1 MNQHWSKFKNDFQ
14 SSIIKQFAANL
25 YKTFLS
31 CSFFFLSLP
40 QIVLRKYLMLK
51 ETERQKAEASFFV
64 SINFIY
70 LLLKCVKSL
79 SILFM
84 VYNCAVC
91 NLIFGKIV
99 FNKTQAKLSAFG
111 RSKNIAFHFFYNNIR
126 QYNCI
131 LCFLEPEFVIFYAAP
146 IYKMDL
152 AILRFHKSTNITS

>member
-1 MNQHWSKFKNDFQ
+1 MN
-14 SSIIKQFAANL
+14 SISTL
-25 YKTFLS
+25 YHHSRLAQEKYYFLVS
-31 CSFFFLSLP
+31 PLFIIP

-91 NLIFGKIV
+91 NIIFGKIAY
-99 FNKTQAKLSAFG
+99 NKTQAKFNSLG
-111 RSKNIAFHFFYNNIR
+111 RSKILHFSFHGYNNEDKFM
-126 QYNCI
+126 
-131 LCFLEPEFVIFYAAP
+131 L
-146 IYKMDL
+146 
-152 AILRFHKSTNITS
+152 SW